1 MANIGGPERPHTGAL
16 VALVFVAVALVG
28 LGTGFLVGWAG
39 SGSPAPADAVAQPT
53 SSSSSSSASPKAS
66 PSNTK
71 KATPRGRADSEIER
85 GRRNDLGYV
94 VGARQDAD
102 GMHVTFDRAVLYFGA
117 DARRAARQLGLRD
130 QLVNGR
136 LLVNQNDLKR
146 DLVLAPNVEI
156 LGQQQLAGSSSPKR
170 VSLQQFLDAVAN
182 RGQAIL
188 LDLQFDR
195 LGYVVTIRERELA
208 G

>member
-39 SGSPAPADAVAQPT
+39 SGSPAPADAVAEPT
-53 SSSSSSSASPKAS
+53 DSAPSTTSPKAS

-71 KATPRGRADSEIER
+71 KETPRGRAASEIER
-85 GRRNDLGYV
+85 GRRTDLGFV

-102 GMHVTFDRAVLYFGA
+102 GMHVTFDRALLYFGA
-117 DARRAARQLGLRD
+117 DARRAARQLRLRG
-130 QLVNGR
+130 QVVNGR

-146 DLVLAPNVEI
+146 DLVLAPDVEVFG
-156 LGQQQLAGSSSPKR
+156 LRQLAGSSAPKR
-170 VSLQQFLDAVAN
+170 ISLQRFLDATGS
-182 RGQAIL
+182 RGRDIL
-188 LDLQFDR
+188 LDLEYDR
-195 LGYVVTIRERELA
+195 LGYVVTIREKDFS